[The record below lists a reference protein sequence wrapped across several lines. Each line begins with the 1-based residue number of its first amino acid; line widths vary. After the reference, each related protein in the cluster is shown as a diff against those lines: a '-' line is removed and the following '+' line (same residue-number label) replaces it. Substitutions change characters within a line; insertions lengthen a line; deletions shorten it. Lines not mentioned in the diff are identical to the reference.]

1 MSCSAHCFWLIAS
14 AVRIRN
20 QRSPSCSAL
29 CNVSTL
35 YTFLV
40 VFMWKPMSSR
50 NWIRIK
56 LFFKK
61 KITNNA
67 FIEWNLL
74 MIRKYSVYNVL
85 CFLCEFLLTLQY
97 DRWSYA
103 QLGNDLVAFA
113 CDYNDITQVLFNEQN
128 HNDDMTGDMHASVA
142 VTSHSQV
149 LYANSSIYA

>member
-1 MSCSAHCFWLIAS
+1 
-14 AVRIRN
+14 
-20 QRSPSCSAL
+20 
-29 CNVSTL
+29 
-35 YTFLV
+35 
-40 VFMWKPMSSR
+40 
-50 NWIRIK
+50 
-56 LFFKK
+56 
-61 KITNNA
+61 
-67 FIEWNLL
+67 

-128 HNDDMTGDMHASVA
+128 QNDDMTGDMHASVA

-149 LYANSSIYA
+149 LYANSSRYA